1 MDFSIV
7 LKEIYT
13 DKSKVDNSN
22 IPKLIQI
29 VEYWF
34 WSLDKFIELAGEQ
47 ELQKL
52 EDLLKVSPNNS
63 LVYAID
69 QYFHGQRYNKKV
81 KETSIRFNIFY
92 FLVAKFFLSLLR
104 NNLYFIPKKKS
115 EKFAS
120 FFEVCISRSNILALD
135 NEDKLKFIRYVID
148 KGNYSE
154 TAISFIKKNLPNSF
168 FKYIKYPKLRLKE
181 ATIHCAPNI
190 FLSSYRVIELLF
202 VFNSLSIN
210 GFQHGAG
217 YGAWKINKY
226 EELEESISDN
236 FNLWFPHSNSI
247 HYFRK
252 SHDVKN
258 NNINIYWVGR
268 KQEDSVLLKDMIPY
282 LHQHLQQVQH
292 LPLIDEEFSVLENF
306 YFCPYPIKERAYL
319 PIKSRIKENLQ
330 IEQIIDIDNDILIF
344 DNLSETTL
352 FFALKYFIP
361 FVIILHNSDIPG
373 LQNKYESLLNTL
385 RNQGLIFYS
394 EEIKEASKFVLGLQ
408 NRSNR
413 DEVSKKIKNLT
424 SSSII

>member
-7 LKEIYT
+7 LKEIYR

-34 WSLDKFIELAGEQ
+34 WSLDKFIELAGEE

-52 EDLLKVSPNNS
+52 DDLLRSSPNNS
-63 LVYAID
+63 LVYAMD

-81 KETSIRFNIFY
+81 EETSTRLNIFY
-92 FLVAKFFLSLLR
+92 FLVAKFFMLLLG
-104 NNLYFIPKKKS
+104 NNLYFIPKKKL
-115 EKFAS
+115 EKFSS

-135 NEDKLKFIRYVID
+135 NEDKQKFIRFVID

-154 TAISFIKKNLPNSF
+154 AVLSFIKKNLPNSF
-168 FKYIKYPKLRLKE
+168 FKYMKYPKLRLKKT
-181 ATIHCAPNI
+181 TIHCAPNI

-202 VFNSLSIN
+202 VFNDLSIN

-217 YGAWKINKY
+217 YGAWKKNKY

-236 FNLWFPHSNSI
+236 FNLWFPHSNNI

-252 SHDVKN
+252 SHVVKKDY
-258 NNINIYWVGR
+258 INIYWVGR
-268 KQEDSVLLKDMIPY
+268 KEEDSVLLRDMIPD

-292 LPLIDEEFSVLENF
+292 LLLIDEEFSALGNF

-319 PIKSRIKENLQ
+319 PTKSKIKENLQ

-361 FVIILHNSDIPG
+361 FVIILHNANITG
-373 LQNKYESLLNTL
+373 LQNKYQNFLNSL

-394 EEIKEASKFVLGLQ
+394 DEIKDASKFVSGLHD
-408 NRSNR
+408 RSNR
-413 DEVSKKIKNLT
+413 EEVSKKIKNLI